1 MFIRTNNILVSQI
14 ISNHLP
20 QPSLAKLKNTGL
32 EINIGA
38 IKYKAVKEEI
48 VQTHP
53 APELDKGLLK
63 SMTPEPKAMKQPF
76 LIH

>member
-1 MFIRTNNILVSQI
+1 MFIGTNNRLFSQI

-20 QPSLAKLKNTGL
+20 QPSLAKLKTTGS

-38 IKYKAVKEEI
+38 IKYKAVKEEN

-53 APELDKGLLK
+53 APELVKGLLK
-63 SMTPEPKAMKQPF
+63 SMTQERKAMTQPF